1 MVRLP
6 QSCPVVLCVY
16 HYIQSILA
24 WPQRGNGYNH
34 WQIGPTLGGL
44 GLGNDSAIESGL
56 DAGLAAGE
64 IIYPF
69 ITQRSGMAR
78 ANLGL
83 EWSRHQGVL
92 SVQFL
97 LGMLLGSDIQ
107 AADVTGGCVLWERM
121 MLDDMTSHGG
131 ACQFQEDTKSRS
143 RQSSGLQT
151 EPSYWLWW
159 WR

>member
-1 MVRLP
+1 M
-6 QSCPVVLCVY
+6 Y

-83 EWSRHQGVL
+83 E
-92 SVQFL
+92 
-97 LGMLLGSDIQ
+97 
-107 AADVTGGCVLWERM
+107 
-121 MLDDMTSHGG
+121 
-131 ACQFQEDTKSRS
+131 
-143 RQSSGLQT
+143 
-151 EPSYWLWW
+151 
-159 WR
+159 